1 MPCARYLPL
10 QKPTPGREG
19 LADQAATLR
28 DSFSE
33 FASGIWKHFIRA
45 KREYRRMGPPPE
57 LQNGKVVQ
65 SLNETLDPSVREFA
79 AADPTYAPPNLW
91 RYRSDHEPGFSAPPP
106 AHHYVEPG
114 GIWWLC
120 LALWLALIALAG
132 WQLGGWLESRLVWVA
147 GIGAWRWLAIVAPLF
162 ALLADWRES
171 SLNHK
176 TTLEPEGMEAE
187 KRLAWMDVY
196 LTVRLGAIAAAT
208 AGLGI
213 LAFKLG
219 WTWLRR
225 DLSLPG
231 PLWGSLVWLLVSVFL
246 WVWFQTTLAWSEGP
260 MTDAG
265 LGSIVQ
271 LQRER
276 TPSGVQRRLTRW
288 AGSSGNGERRQV
300 LMPVV
305 RALWRDMLAFIP
317 VYTVFLFLGSW
328 VALSLAKLYFWG
340 GSPLKSFLGLL
351 SESDRLWMPGLAGAL
366 LCALADYVEDWSELG
381 FIRGFPQ
388 APSRVSVFFAFTA
401 TCVKALLFFVGL
413 LLTIAATLSL
423 ALVLLWGCV
432 RGQAGTISLILS
444 VYALTLLYGVARDF
458 LSRLRFQKR

>member
-1 MPCARYLPL
+1 
-10 QKPTPGREG
+10 
-19 LADQAATLR
+19 
-28 DSFSE
+28 
-33 FASGIWKHFIRA
+33 
-45 KREYRRMGPPPE
+45 MGPPPE

-328 VALSLAKLYFWG
+328 VALSLAKLYFWEALRSRASWDSSRRVTACG
-340 GSPLKSFLGLL
+340 CRASQGAPLRACRLCRGL
-351 SESDRLWMPGLAGAL
+351 ERARFHPRVPAGAVPC
-366 LCALADYVEDWSELG
+366 LC
-381 FIRGFPQ
+381 
-388 APSRVSVFFAFTA
+388 FFRFHSDL
-401 TCVKALLFFVGL
+401 CQG
-413 LLTIAATLSL
+413 
-423 ALVLLWGCV
+423 ALVLRRLAANHRRNSEPRARTFVGMCPRPSGYDQPHSLGLCAHAALR
-432 RGQAGTISLILS
+432 RGQGFPLS
-444 VYALTLLYGVARDF
+444 AALPKEMRVPMMSSTLF
-458 LSRLRFQKR
+458 